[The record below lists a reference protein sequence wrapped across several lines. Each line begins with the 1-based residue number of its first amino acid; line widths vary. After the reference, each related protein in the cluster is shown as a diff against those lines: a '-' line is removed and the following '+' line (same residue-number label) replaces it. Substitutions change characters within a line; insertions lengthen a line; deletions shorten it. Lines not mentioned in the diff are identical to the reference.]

1 MAKRKSTPR
10 TRSGC
15 RTCKVRR
22 VKCDEQRPSCRRC
35 LDTGRACDGYGIWGQ
50 PKSTRLLPSPVY
62 PLRTLPGLAEE
73 ERRCL
78 DRFRVLLTDRLTRP
92 FGSHFWSSL
101 VLQLSLSEPAVL
113 HASIAL
119 TSAYDSFASAQIRE
133 NVAMV
138 ASTPFLLR
146 QYNYAIRALLAN
158 EALKRA
164 ASLRVAAV
172 SCILFICLEI
182 LRGDV
187 DAMEVHFASG
197 IKLLH
202 QLQQQ
207 GHTLAAATDTVL
219 VKHDPKQFDD
229 HLIDVFAR
237 LNLQFLML
245 GHGPQQKEA
254 FVPYFQYGRAS
265 HLPRRFFAVDEARQA
280 LNPIL
285 SSVMHLFMQV
295 ERLTRSTDAHPPPP
309 SAVMLEKQK
318 ALRAAMEGWI
328 ASYDDSMEFA
338 FVSVARQERLALLML
353 RTYADVAVILL
364 STCFTVKET
373 AYDAHLPVFES
384 IIQRYSDVHS
394 TDYPLLSD
402 TCEPDPT
409 FMIDTG
415 LFPPL
420 YFTALKCRNHAT
432 RHQALAILRQYVHME
447 GLWTGPMLARVAG
460 HVVSLEEKHFG
471 DILAKATTSTT
482 VSMVLPEF
490 SRIYCV
496 ECRLPAR
503 RHQGSNIASL
513 ILRRFR
519 HELGSA
525 GSWWIDK
532 CTIDLSSQVTK
543 SDFSLQLN
551 KW

>member
-50 PKSTRLLPSPVY
+50 PKSTRLLPTPVY

-78 DRFRVLLTDRLTRP
+78 DRFRVLLTDKLTRP

-119 TSAYDSFASAQIRE
+119 TSAYDSFAPAQIRE
-133 NVAMV
+133 DVAMV
-138 ASTPFLLR
+138 TPTPFLLR

-158 EALKRA
+158 EALKSA
-164 ASLRVAAV
+164 ASVRVAAV

-182 LRGDV
+182 LRGNL
-187 DAMEVHFASG
+187 DAMEVHFAAG
-197 IKLLH
+197 IKLLY
-202 QLQQQ
+202 QLQRQS
-207 GHTLAAATDTVL
+207 HRSATTTDTVL
-219 VKHDPKQFDD
+219 VKHDPELFDD
-229 HLIDVFAR
+229 HIIEVFAR
-237 LNLQFLML
+237 LNIQFLML
-245 GHGPQQKEA
+245 GHGPQQKET
-254 FVPYFQYGRAS
+254 FVPSFRYGRAS
-265 HLPRRFFAVDEARQA
+265 YLPRRFSAVDEARQA

-285 SSVMHLFMQV
+285 LSVMHLV
-295 ERLTRSTDAHPPPP
+295 GRLIRSTHTHPPPP
-309 SAVMLEKQK
+309 SAVMLEEQK
-318 ALRAAMEGWI
+318 ALQAAVEDWI
-328 ASYDDSMEFA
+328 ASCDNSMQSAFA
-338 FVSVARQERLALLML
+338 AVARQHRLALLML

-373 AYDAHLPVFES
+373 AYDAHLPVFKS
-384 IIQRYSDVHS
+384 IIQRYSEVHS

-402 TCEPDPT
+402 TCEPNPT
-409 FMIDTG
+409 FMIDSG

-420 YFTALKCRNHAT
+420 YFTALKCRNHAR

-447 GLWTGPMLARVAG
+447 GPWTGPMLARVAG
-460 HVVSLEEKHFG
+460 HVVSLEERHFG
-471 DILAKATTSTT
+471 DILAKATMSTA

-490 SRIYCV
+490 SRIHCV
-496 ECRLPAR
+496 ECKLPGQ

-525 GSWWIDK
+525 ASWCIDK
-532 CTIDLSSQVTK
+532 CTIDLSS
-543 SDFSLQLN
+543 
-551 KW
+551 

>member
-50 PKSTRLLPSPVY
+50 PKSTRLLPNPVY

-78 DRFRVLLTDRLTRP
+78 DRFRVLLTDKLTRP

-119 TSAYDSFASAQIRE
+119 TSAYDSFAPAQTRE
-133 NVAMV
+133 DVAMV
-138 ASTPFLLR
+138 TPTPFLLR

-158 EALKRA
+158 EALKSA
-164 ASLRVAAV
+164 ASVRVAAV

-182 LRGDV
+182 LRGNL
-187 DAMEVHFASG
+187 DAMEVHFAAG
-197 IKLLH
+197 IKLLY
-202 QLQQQ
+202 QLQCRS
-207 GHTLAAATDTVL
+207 HRSATTTHTVL
-219 VKHDPKQFDD
+219 VKHHPELFDD
-229 HLIDVFAR
+229 HIIEVFAR

-245 GHGPQQKEA
+245 GHGPQQKET
-254 FVPYFQYGRAS
+254 FVPSFRYGRAS
-265 HLPRRFFAVDEARQA
+265 YLPRRFSAVDEARQA

-285 SSVMHLFMQV
+285 LSVMHLVMQV
-295 ERLTRSTDAHPPPP
+295 GRLTRSTHTHPPPS
-309 SAVMLEKQK
+309 SAVMLEEQK
-318 ALRAAMEGWI
+318 ALQAAVEDWI
-328 ASYDDSMEFA
+328 ASCDNSIQSAFA
-338 FVSVARQERLALLML
+338 PVARQHRLALLML
-353 RTYADVAVILL
+353 RTYADVAIILL

-373 AYDAHLPVFES
+373 AYDAHLLVFKS

-394 TDYPLLSD
+394 TDYPLQSD
-402 TCEPDPT
+402 TCEVDPT
-409 FMIDTG
+409 FMIDSG

-447 GLWTGPMLARVAG
+447 GPWTGPMLARVAG
-460 HVVSLEEKHFG
+460 HVVSLEERHFG
-471 DILAKATTSTT
+471 DILAKATMSTA

-490 SRIYCV
+490 SRIHCV
-496 ECRLPAR
+496 ECKLPAQ

-525 GSWWIDK
+525 ASWWIDK
-532 CTIDLSSQVTK
+532 CTIDLSS
-543 SDFSLQLN
+543 
-551 KW
+551 

>member
-1 MAKRKSTPR
+1 MAKRKSTAR
-10 TRSGC
+10 ARSGC

-50 PKSTRLLPSPVY
+50 PKPAIPLPSPVY

-119 TSAYDSFASAQIRE
+119 TSAYDSFAPAQIRE
-133 NVAMV
+133 DVATV
-138 ASTPFLLR
+138 VPSPFLLT

-158 EALKRA
+158 EALKSA

-182 LRGDV
+182 LRGDL
-187 DAMEVHFASG
+187 DAMEVHFAAG

-202 QLQQQ
+202 QLQHQ
-207 GHTLAAATDTVL
+207 GHRLATTTDTVL
-219 VKHDPKQFDD
+219 VKHDPKRFDD

-254 FVPYFQYGRAS
+254 FVPSFRYGGAS
-265 HLPRRFFAVDEARQA
+265 YLPRRFSAVDEARQA

-285 SSVMHLFMQV
+285 LSVIHLVKQV

-318 ALRAAMEGWI
+318 TLRAAMEDWI
-328 ASYDDSMEFA
+328 ASYDNSMRSAFA
-338 FVSVARQERLALLML
+338 SVARQQRLALLML
-353 RTYADVAVILL
+353 RTYADVAVVLL

-394 TDYPLLSD
+394 TGYPLLSD
-402 TCEPDPT
+402 TCKPDPT

-415 LFPPL
+415 LFSPL
-420 YFTALKCRNHAT
+420 YFTSLKCRDHAT
-432 RHQALAILRQYVHME
+432 RHQALSILRQYVHME
-447 GLWTGPMLARVAG
+447 GPWTGPMLARVAG
-460 HVVSLEEKHFG
+460 HVVSLEEKHFA
-471 DILAKATTSTT
+471 DILAKTTTSTAL
-482 VSMVLPEF
+482 SIVLPEF
-490 SRIYCV
+490 SRIHCV

-513 ILRRFR
+513 LLRRFR
-519 HELGSA
+519 HELGTA
-525 GSWWIDK
+525 GGWWIDK
-532 CTIDLSSQVTK
+532 CAIDLSSTATR
-543 SDFSLQLN
+543 SDLSLRI
-551 KW
+551 K

>member
-1 MAKRKSTPR
+1 MAKRMSTSR

-22 VKCDEQRPSCRRC
+22 VKCDEQRPSCRQC

-50 PKSTRLLPSPVY
+50 PKSSRLLPSPVY
-62 PLRTLPGLAEE
+62 SLQALPGLAEE

-119 TSAYDSFASAQIRE
+119 TSAYESFAPAQIRAD
-133 NVAMV
+133 VAMV
-138 ASTPFLLR
+138 APTPFLLR

-158 EALKRA
+158 EALKSA
-164 ASLRVAAV
+164 GSLRVAAV

-182 LRGDV
+182 LRGDL
-187 DAMEVHFASG
+187 DAMEVHFAAG

-202 QLQQQ
+202 QLQHQ
-207 GHTLAAATDTVL
+207 GHRLATTTDTVL
-219 VKHDPKQFDD
+219 VKHDPERLDD

-254 FVPYFQYGRAS
+254 FVPSFRYGRAS
-265 HLPRRFFAVDEARQA
+265 HLPRRFSAVNEARQA
-280 LNPIL
+280 LNPMLL
-285 SSVMHLFMQV
+285 SAIHLVKQV

-309 SAVMLEKQK
+309 RAVMLEKQK
-318 ALRAAMEGWI
+318 ALQAAIVDWI
-328 ASYDDSMEFA
+328 ASYDNSIQSAFA
-338 FVSVARQERLALLML
+338 SVARQERLALLML
-353 RTYADVAVILL
+353 RTYADVAAVLL
-364 STCFTVKET
+364 STCFTIKET
-373 AYDAHLPVFES
+373 AYDAHLPIFES

-394 TDYPLLSD
+394 NDYHLLSD
-402 TCEPDPT
+402 TCEPDAT

-415 LFPPL
+415 LFSPL

-432 RHQALAILRQYVHME
+432 RHQALSILRQYVHME
-447 GLWTGPMLARVAG
+447 GPWTGPMLARVAG
-460 HVVSLEEKHFG
+460 HVVSLEEEHFG

-490 SRIYCV
+490 SRIHCV

-519 HELGSA
+519 YELGTA
-525 GSWWIDK
+525 GGWWIGK
-532 CTIDLSSQVTK
+532 CAIDLSPPATK
-543 SDFSLQLN
+543 SDFFLQSE
-551 KW
+551 